1 MNPFS
6 KKTLQRIASGEVK
19 LSGRSTIKRKP
30 VEVLMAKRKAD
41 QEAIRA
47 AINGAKAKPKKN
59 GHDAR
64 RIAKARAWTQFSMFI
79 RLRDADAFGRVQ
91 CITCQRS
98 GPWKQFDA
106 GHYLTRAKES
116 TLFDEHNVHAQCKG
130 CNRFQGGKFFE
141 HEQAIVRK
149 YGALELI
156 RLKNKA
162 GQECKR
168 TLFDYQTIEKNYAE
182 RVAWIKQHE
191 PGKFKPTSLTP

>member
-6 KKTLQRIASGEVK
+6 KKTIRKIASGEVK
-19 LSGRSTIKRKP
+19 LVGRSTIKAKP

-47 AINGAKAKPKKN
+47 AIYGAKTKPTKN

-79 RLRDADAFGRVQ
+79 RLRDSDEFG
-91 CITCQRS
+91 IATCCTCGARKR
-98 GPWKQFDA
+98 WRLMDA
-106 GHYLTRAKES
+106 GHYITTVKEA
-116 TLFDEHNVHAQCKG
+116 TKFDENNVHAQCKG
-130 CNRFQGGKFFE
+130 CNKWQGGRPAEYIPFIE
-141 HEQAIVRK
+141 RK
-149 YGALELI
+149 YGEGTAAKI
-156 RLKNKA
+156 RDKSVR
-162 GQECKR
+162 ECKR

-191 PGKFKPTSLTP
+191 PGKFNPTSLTP